1 MVDKPYSKFGK
12 TYYPKPQA
20 SQTADSEIKGAA
32 WRAWVENGQ
41 CYYEYDEG
49 HFAMKLKTAII
60 SKEDFQG
67 RKNFGYRT
75 KPKIW
80 LTINKKGDCAKPLRL
95 LRFKNKSTPFYP
107 I

>member
-32 WRAWVENGQ
+32 SRAWVENGQ

-60 SKEDFQG
+60 SKEDFQALREG
-67 RKNFGYRT
+67 KISDIELNRKYG
-75 KPKIW
+75 
-80 LTINKKGDCAKPLRL
+80 
-95 LRFKNKSTPFYP
+95 
-107 I
+107 